1 LEHVKGLYVIREEK
15 MSTVSEKNNKRL
27 NITLTGDDV
36 DLMESLRSKLNDEL
50 AMKLSMAQVIR
61 RLLKQAT
68 QSVNS

>member
-1 LEHVKGLYVIREEK
+1 